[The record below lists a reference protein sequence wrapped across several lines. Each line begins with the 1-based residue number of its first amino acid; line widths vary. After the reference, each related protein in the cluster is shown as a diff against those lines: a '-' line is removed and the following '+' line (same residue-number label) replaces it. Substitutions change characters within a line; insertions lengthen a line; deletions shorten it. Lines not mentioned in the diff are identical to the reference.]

1 MWSVLKID
9 KKKLE
14 FLKRDFKEK
23 IGDEAIFYNP
33 KILIQK
39 YKKNKLFSKEY
50 SLLGDYI
57 FCYQKKFKS
66 NKFLDLIKFS
76 RGLKYFLNTTSVD
89 QNEIINFINKCK
101 RSEDKDGNLTNQF
114 FEYSINSNYKFKSGP
129 MTDKLFKL
137 IEIHKNKLK
146 ILLGG
151 YKTTINKKD
160 YLFHSV

>member
-23 IGDEAIFYNP
+23 IGDEVIFYNP